1 MKRFLNPASFDLSE
15 EQPVTEQNL
24 SENIN
29 LLRKLKECME
39 EQKDIIGKTKTDLFS
54 ILIPNFDQTI
64 AELETTAKNI
74 MT

>member
-1 MKRFLNPASFDLSE
+1 
-15 EQPVTEQNL
+15 
-24 SENIN
+24 
-29 LLRKLKECME
+29 ME